1 MPAQHT
7 SITKGLIP
15 LYYLQYVMHTT
26 GEHYNVCKL
35 TGFILVDIGEVGR
48 HSDGGGILSNSCFGQ
63 ALESQALSIP
73 EACALAGVC
82 DIRVLVNKFF

>member
-48 HSDGGGILSNSCFGQ
+48 HSDGGGVGYFPTHVLGKHLNHKHCLSQ
-63 ALESQALSIP
+63 KHVHLQVYVI
-73 EACALAGVC
+73 
-82 DIRVLVNKFF
+82 